1 MKKLDGMRWDEFE
14 KWVEER
20 YPFGKIRFNGG
31 GGIYIE
37 TGEEVYQGTHSHP
50 VHINT
55 DLFEGEDKEGS
66 FVKLRQKVTK

>member
-31 GGIYIE
+31 G
-37 TGEEVYQGTHSHP
+37 S
-50 VHINT
+50 NC
-55 DLFEGEDKEGS
+55 L
-66 FVKLRQKVTK
+66 